1 MGRNI
6 VTHCTDEIFSPL
18 NIPPPRIG
26 GGVTN
31 FSGGGHKF
39 PPMCLLLKISYCV
52 YYTCRGGFGKIFRGG
67 GIFAREAREIP
78 PLPLKNHEKCIFSRK
93 AR

>member
-26 GGVTN
+26 GGGEKFAWGGGTN

-67 GIFAREAREIP
+67 EYSRVKRGKFP
-78 PLPLKNHEKCIFSRK
+78 PFP
-93 AR
+93 